1 MMIVAVT
8 GVGGVG
14 KTTVTKILQKKLQ
27 WMIVRPDELAKKKNL
42 YLGYDKERK
51 SWVVDLPKLKKEV
64 KKIAK
69 KENNLII
76 ESLYSHF
83 FDADMVAVLR
93 CEPKVL
99 EKRLRKKYSWQ
110 TKIVENKEAEM
121 IGIIT
126 QEAVEK
132 HGRKKVFEFDTTR
145 VSPAQTAKQIMQV
158 LKGSRSRY
166 KLKYRVGRIDWL
178 AKV

>member
-1 MMIVAVT
+1 MIVAIT
-8 GVGGVG
+8 GAGGTG
-14 KTTVTKILQKKLQ
+14 KTTVTKILQKKLR
-27 WMIVRPDELAKKKNL
+27 WTVVRPDDLAKKKNL

-69 KENNLII
+69 KEENLLI
-76 ESLYSHF
+76 ESLYAHF
-83 FDADMVAVLR
+83 FDVDIVIVLR

-110 TKIVENKEAEM
+110 TKIEENKEAEM
-121 IGIIT
+121 IGVIT
-126 QEAVEK
+126 QEAIEIHEK
-132 HGRKKVFEFDTTR
+132 KKVFEFDTTR
-145 VSPAQTAKQIMQV
+145 VSPAQTAKQVMQV
-158 LKGSRSRY
+158 LKGSGSRY